1 MHYISKEH
9 TTDYDQATGIIS
21 QSSYYYDDDTGADYN
36 IYIFTPTCT
45 PFSYPE
51 DIPEHL
57 VEKLKKISWR
67 SLLEKSLLKE
77 EY

>member
-21 QSSYYYDDDTGADYN
+21 QSSYYYDDATGADY
-36 IYIFTPTCT
+36 IITTFLTCT

>member
-1 MHYISKEH
+1 MHYISKKH
-9 TTDYDQATGIIS
+9 TDNYVQATGSIS
-21 QSSYYYDDDTGADYN
+21 RTSYYYDDDTGADY
-36 IYIFTPTCT
+36 IITTFLTCT

-51 DIPEHL
+51 DIPKHL
-57 VEKLKKISWR
+57 LEKLKKISWR

>member
-21 QSSYYYDDDTGADYN
+21 QSSYYYDDDTGADY
-36 IYIFTPTCT
+36 IITTFLTCT

-51 DIPEHL
+51 DIPKHL
-57 VEKLKKISWR
+57 LEKLKKIFWR